1 MKLLEH
7 QIIFKTIFYLS
18 LFCTSIL
25 NSCSDEKKEDIPIPQ
40 IKSFMFLMEENPQF
54 LSEDIVGTIQNNKI
68 ILRIPHILSKENL
81 IPTIILSDEQH
92 SWIKEDITQGFD
104 FSSPVEITIENKNG
118 ETQIYEILVY
128 AFTGLPII
136 YIDTENNQNITS
148 KDTYINAN
156 IQIIEDIYTR
166 SEKIFESNVKIK
178 GRGNSTWTLPKKPY
192 ALKFDKKTSILGEP
206 ANKSWVLLANYTDK
220 TNLRNET
227 AFFMGRI
234 SNLDWTP
241 RSHFVELFINNV
253 YYGTY
258 QICDK
263 INISDSRVN
272 ISDNGYL
279 LEVDNP
285 TKIGNDD
292 ITFRTEKL
300 LFSIKDPDIE
310 KDSERYQ
317 EIANLINHIENV
329 LFGDNFLDKDN
340 GYAKYIDKTSFVD
353 WYLINEITKN
363 NDTFYSSSF
372 MNIKPEGK
380 LKMGPLW
387 DYDIA
392 LGNINYNNNQ
402 SYDGFYAKKTIWIAR
417 MFEDPE
423 FVSLVKERFNYFKS
437 KKNEIFININENANY
452 LRYSVIENNNKWKTL
467 YNYTWPNYAIWGSYD
482 NEIQYLKNWIEKRF
496 DWLESA
502 FSNL

>member
-1 MKLLEH
+1 MFNKS
-7 QIIFKTIFYLS
+7 IFKNYIFIIII
-18 LFCTSIL
+18 LFY
-25 NSCSDEKKEDIPIPQ
+25 SCSNTEKEDIPIPQ
-40 IKSFMFLMEENPQF
+40 IKSFMFLMKDNPQY
-54 LSEDIVGTIQNNKI
+54 LSEDIVGTIKNNQI
-68 ILRIPHILSKENL
+68 ILRIPHILSKQNL
-81 IPTIILSDEQH
+81 IPTIKLSDEQY
-92 SWIKEDITQGFD
+92 SWIKEDITLGFD

-118 ETQIYEILVY
+118 ETQTYEIIVY
-128 AFTGLPII
+128 AFTGLPIV
-136 YIDTENNQNITS
+136 YIDTENNESITS
-148 KDTYINAN
+148 KDRYLNAN

-166 SEKIFESNVKIK
+166 SEKTFKSNVKIK

-241 RSHFVELFINNV
+241 RSHFVELFINNI

-292 ITFRTEKL
+292 ITFRTERL
-300 LFSIKDPDIE
+300 LFCIKDPDIE

-317 EIANLINHIENV
+317 EISNHIKNIETV

-372 MNIKPEGK
+372 MNISPDGK

-387 DYDIA
+387 DYDIS

-402 SYDGFYAKKTIWIAR
+402 SYEGFYAKNTIWIAR

-423 FVSLVKERFNYFKS
+423 FVSLVKDRFNYFKS
-437 KKNEIFININENANY
+437 KKNDIFININDNADY
-452 LRYSVIENNNKWKTL
+452 LKYSVVENNNKSQTL
-467 YNYTWPNYAIWGSYD
+467 YKYTWPNYAIWGSYN
-482 NEIQYLKNWIEKRF
+482 NEVQYLKNWIEKRF
-496 DWLESA
+496 NWLESA

>member
-1 MKLLEH
+1 
-7 QIIFKTIFYLS
+7 
-18 LFCTSIL
+18 
-25 NSCSDEKKEDIPIPQ
+25 
-40 IKSFMFLMEENPQF
+40 
-54 LSEDIVGTIQNNKI
+54 
-68 ILRIPHILSKENL
+68 
-81 IPTIILSDEQH
+81 
-92 SWIKEDITQGFD
+92 
-104 FSSPVEITIENKNG
+104 
-118 ETQIYEILVY
+118 
-128 AFTGLPII
+128 
-136 YIDTENNQNITS
+136 
-148 KDTYINAN
+148 
-156 IQIIEDIYTR
+156 
-166 SEKIFESNVKIK
+166 
-178 GRGNSTWTLPKKPY
+178 
-192 ALKFDKKTSILGEP
+192 
-206 ANKSWVLLANYTDK
+206 
-220 TNLRNET
+220 
-227 AFFMGRI
+227 MGRI

-241 RSHFVELFINNV
+241 RSHFVELFINNI

-292 ITFRTEKL
+292 ITFRTERL
-300 LFSIKDPDIE
+300 LFCIKDPDIE

-317 EIANLINHIENV
+317 EISNHIKNIETV

-372 MNIKPEGK
+372 MNISPDGK

-387 DYDIA
+387 DYDIS

-402 SYDGFYAKKTIWIAR
+402 SYEGFYAKNTIWIAR

-423 FVSLVKERFNYFKS
+423 FVSLVKDRFNYFKS
-437 KKNEIFININENANY
+437 KKNDIFININENADY
-452 LRYSVIENNNKWKTL
+452 LKYSVVENNNKWQTL
-467 YNYTWPNYAIWGSYD
+467 YKYTWPNYAIWGSYN
-482 NEIQYLKNWIEKRF
+482 NEVQYLKNWIEKRF
-496 DWLESA
+496 NWLESA